1 MNILIAILIFGLIV
15 VIHELGH
22 FIFAKIN
29 GIYVSEFSVG
39 FGPRLLSKQI
49 GETRYSLK
57 LIPFGGSCAMLGEE
71 EESTDERAFN
81 NKSAGARFWVIFGGP
96 LFNFILAFVM
106 AIIMIVSV
114 GIDKPYVL
122 AVQKDSLAAENG
134 LKEGDIVI
142 AVNGDKIRL
151 GRDYYIT
158 DYFEDFGET
167 VELTV
172 LREGK
177 EMNITIDTLYQYYG
191 LGFSYSP
198 DGEVVELLSVEAN
211 GPLGEA
217 GLTIGDV
224 ITKLDEI
231 EIKNGEDLAKYKE
244 EVGFSD
250 KEIRVTYVRNNRE
263 HEVVVTPKE
272 INSYSL
278 SQYVTINTYR
288 EKVGF
293 LEAMKYSLYEMEYQV
308 SVVYKSLGYLFAGK
322 ASMND
327 FSGPVRMV
335 SVIGDTVEESKEYGA
350 ESVIFSIMNIII
362 LLSVNLGVMNLL
374 PFPALDGGHLVFI
387 ILEMIRKKKI
397 PQEKE
402 AMVHFAGIM
411 ILFAF
416 MIFILFNDIKNVF
429 F

>member
-39 FGPRLLSKQI
+39 FGPRLLTKQI

-122 AVQKDSLAAENG
+122 AVQEDSLAAENG

-177 EMNITIDTLYQYYG
+177 EIW
-191 LGFSYSP
+191 
-198 DGEVVELLSVEAN
+198 
-211 GPLGEA
+211 
-217 GLTIGDV
+217 
-224 ITKLDEI
+224 
-231 EIKNGEDLAKYKE
+231 
-244 EVGFSD
+244 
-250 KEIRVTYVRNNRE
+250 
-263 HEVVVTPKE
+263 
-272 INSYSL
+272 
-278 SQYVTINTYR
+278 
-288 EKVGF
+288 
-293 LEAMKYSLYEMEYQV
+293 
-308 SVVYKSLGYLFAGK
+308 
-322 ASMND
+322 
-327 FSGPVRMV
+327 
-335 SVIGDTVEESKEYGA
+335 
-350 ESVIFSIMNIII
+350 
-362 LLSVNLGVMNLL
+362 
-374 PFPALDGGHLVFI
+374 
-387 ILEMIRKKKI
+387 
-397 PQEKE
+397 
-402 AMVHFAGIM
+402 
-411 ILFAF
+411 
-416 MIFILFNDIKNVF
+416 
-429 F
+429 

>member
-122 AVQKDSLAAENG
+122 AVQEDSLAAENG
-134 LKEGDIVI
+134 LQEGDIVI
-142 AVNGDKIRL
+142 AINGDKIHL
-151 GRDYYIT
+151 GRDYYIS

-198 DGEVVELLSVEAN
+198 DGEAVELLSVEES

-224 ITKLDEI
+224 ITKLDGI

-244 EVGFSD
+244 EIGFSD
-250 KEIRVTYVRNNRE
+250 KEITVTYVRNNRE

-278 SQYVTINTYR
+278 SQYVVVNTYR

-308 SVVYKSLGYLFAGK
+308 SVVYKSLGYLFTGK

-335 SVIGDTVEESKEYGA
+335 SVIGDTVEESKEYGM

-387 ILEMIRKKKI
+387 ILEAIRKKKI

>member
-1 MNILIAILIFGLIV
+1 MNILIAILIFGFIV

-39 FGPRLLSKQI
+39 FGPRLLSKKI

-57 LIPFGGSCAMLGEE
+57 LFPLGGSCAMMGEE
-71 EESTDERAFN
+71 EESTDARAFS
-81 NKSAGARFWVIFGGP
+81 NKSVGARFWVIFGGP
-96 LFNFILAFVM
+96 LFNFILAFLM
-106 AIIMIVSV
+106 AVIMIVSV

-122 AVQKDSLAAENG
+122 AVKEDSLAAQNG
-134 LKEGDIVI
+134 LEPGDLVI
-142 AVNGDKIRL
+142 AINGEKIHL

-172 LREGK
+172 LRNGEEK
-177 EMNITIDTLYQYYG
+177 KITIDTLYQYYG

-198 DGEVVELLSVEAN
+198 DEKNVELLSVEKN
-211 GPLGEA
+211 GPLGQA
-217 GLTIGDV
+217 GLAIGDI
-224 ITKLDEI
+224 ITKLDDTEI
-231 EIKNGEDLAKYKE
+231 NNGEDLAKYKE

-250 KEIRVTYVRNNRE
+250 REIKVTYMRNNKE
-263 HEVVVTPKE
+263 HEVTVTPKQ

-278 SQYVTINTYR
+278 SQYVNINTYR
-288 EKVGF
+288 DKVGF
-293 LEAMKYSLYEMEYQV
+293 LEAMKYSVYEMEYQV
-308 SVVYKSLGYLFAGK
+308 SVVYKSLGFLFTGK

-327 FSGPVRMV
+327 VSGPVRMV
-335 SVIGDTVEESKEYGA
+335 SVIGDTVEESKEYGMD
-350 ESVIFSIMNIII
+350 SVIFSIMNIII

-387 ILEMIRKKKI
+387 ILEAIRKKKI

-416 MIFILFNDIKNVF
+416 MIFVFYNDIKNIF